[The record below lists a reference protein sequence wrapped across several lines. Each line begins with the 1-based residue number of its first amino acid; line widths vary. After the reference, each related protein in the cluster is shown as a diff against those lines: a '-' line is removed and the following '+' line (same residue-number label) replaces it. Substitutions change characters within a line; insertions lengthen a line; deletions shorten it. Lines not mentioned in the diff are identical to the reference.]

1 MFLIYLYVFLLTE
14 TFPIPINVIYTD
26 DRSETRSPINISP
39 PFPFHKFG
47 MYSPRGYFAELK
59 NRRIAAEASESF
71 GFRKRG
77 GRGILARIGGRIRP
91 TRSLGRSAAETN
103 SRDRRE
109 RR

>member
-47 MYSPRGYFAELK
+47 MYSSRGYFAELK

-77 GRGILARIGGRIRP
+77 GGILARIGGRIRP

-103 SRDRRE
+103 WDRRE